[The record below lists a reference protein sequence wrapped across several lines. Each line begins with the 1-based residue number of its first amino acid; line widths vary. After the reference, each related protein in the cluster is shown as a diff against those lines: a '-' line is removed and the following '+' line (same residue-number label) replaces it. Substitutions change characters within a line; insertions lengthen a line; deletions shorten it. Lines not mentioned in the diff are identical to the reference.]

1 MTRALVLMAALIVLQ
16 APASAPQKTVFR
28 SGVQTVVLHATVR
41 GEDGRL
47 VPDLDQGAFE
57 VRDEGRPVDITVFSN
72 DPQPITVALLLD
84 MSGSMVGH
92 FLRVREATRHF
103 IGALHDDDR
112 VRIGTFGVEV
122 ALSPW
127 LTGDKAILRR
137 IVNEELWPG
146 GSTPLWE
153 AVHAA
158 MDSLE
163 QESGRRV
170 ILTLSDGV
178 DAGDI
183 PGMEGS
189 SGKARERAESDG
201 FMVYAIGV
209 EGSPLDHGIT
219 ALAERTGGGY
229 FKLDAGA
236 DLSATFVQVVEELRH
251 QYVLGFAPPK
261 ADGRM
266 HDVDV
271 RITRPGMNVRARKN
285 YRAPG
290 GR

>member
-1 MTRALVLMAALIVLQ
+1 MARGLVLIAALILLL
-16 APASAPQKTVFR
+16 APASAQQKTVFR

-41 GEDGRL
+41 RDDGRL
-47 VPDLDQGAFE
+47 VPDLEQDAFE
-57 VRDEGRPVDITVFSN
+57 VRDEGRKVDITVFSN

-84 MSGSMVGH
+84 MSGSMVRH
-92 FLRVREATRHF
+92 FLRVRESTKHF
-103 IGALHDDDR
+103 IDALHKDDR

-122 ALSPW
+122 ALNPW
-127 LTGDKAILRR
+127 LTDDKAILRR

-146 GSTPLWE
+146 GGTPLWE

-163 QESGRRV
+163 HESGRRV

-178 DAGDI
+178 DAGEI

-189 SGKARERAESDG
+189 SGRARERAEGEG

-209 EGSPLDHGIT
+209 EGAPLDHGIT

-229 FKLDAGA
+229 FKLEAGA
-236 DLSATFVQVVEELRH
+236 DLSATFVRVVEELRH
-251 QYVLGFAPPK
+251 QYVLGFTPPK
-261 ADGRM
+261 ADGKM
-266 HDVDV
+266 HEVDV
-271 RITRPGMNVRARKN
+271 GITRAGMNVRARRN

-290 GR
+290 RQ